1 MAYPYTRSRA
11 RGDLGDSDVKP
22 SDPAPSAPTS
32 PQPGILAG
40 PKAKAVEESDS
51 VSTESAGS
59 VSAPAHLAVSPP
71 TSGSHGVRG
80 SAGFSQVGVFALGY
94 PSNHAGPPDSGSQMS
109 RSLTTG
115 IAEAESP
122 ASKLEQSSYTPSRQP
137 PAATAAAAA
146 AETAAAGG
154 PTIEPCDKIVL

>member
-22 SDPAPSAPTS
+22 SDRAPSAPTS

-59 VSAPAHLAVSPP
+59 VSAPAHLAGSPP

-80 SAGFSQVGVFALGY
+80 SAGFSQVG
-94 PSNHAGPPDSGSQMS
+94 
-109 RSLTTG
+109 SLPWST
-115 IAEAESP
+115 P
-122 ASKLEQSSYTPSRQP
+122 AIMQARLIV
-137 PAATAAAAA
+137 AAR
-146 AETAAAGG
+146 
-154 PTIEPCDKIVL
+154 CRVV